1 MTMIAYIAVNG
12 DDHTAAL
19 GDPARPFKSLNAA
32 QEALKPHQ
40 ATRTVR
46 IVDLGYITQSPQ

>member
-12 DDHTAAL
+12 DDQTAQL
-19 GDPARPFKSLNAA
+19 GDPARPFRSLNAA
-32 QEALKPHQ
+32 QEALSPHR
-40 ATRTVR
+40 ATHTVK